1 MKRVVGCLFDVYPLP
16 KGIKVWILGE
26 DGKPHSFYQDFE
38 IVFYARGTKERLHDL
53 GLYLRRKYPKEDV
66 RLAKET
72 TKRDLLDGP
81 QTLMA
86 IGVSSF
92 TLYNQLSRDVCK
104 NYCDLIYYDVDVDLT
119 VRYAAAHDVFL
130 MGRCEVVSEDNGKIV
145 SIKCL
150 DDPDEIDPW
159 LPKFRILHL
168 RPDTDPSHKP
178 PRFLIAKFGKSFLRL
193 PFDKPHELINLL
205 NSVLSSYDPD
215 IIQSR
220 FGDGWLLPKLLKL
233 SKKTGIPLHLNRDPS
248 VPVLH
253 KKALDFFN
261 YGRAHFREA
270 QIHLRGRCHID
281 VENTMTYKQYKLIGA
296 IEHTRLSSLP
306 LQETSRR
313 SPGAALASMQD
324 LTAMRCGVL
333 VPYLR
338 QKGEIAKSFSA
349 FMRADRGGLVIQPT
363 PGIFGNLAI
372 LDFSSMMPSL
382 IIKYNISSET
392 VVSIKD
398 LREGYELPDIGLK
411 ILPTLG
417 LIPQALRPMRDK
429 RIKLKE
435 LLKTTPKNDP
445 RYRSLHDRYEFLE
458 RETNR
463 ESVKDALK
471 WLGVVCYGRLGFAM
485 AKFGNLSCHEA
496 VSFLSRK
503 NTMQARAIAAATGFE
518 PKHLYVDSIF
528 VCKKRATAEDF
539 QALADKIA
547 QETGLPMD
555 FDGTIF
561 PWFAFL
567 GTREDPNIAVANRFY
582 GLALNGNHKIRG
594 IASRRGDT
602 PKFVANIQN
611 DILEILAKETNPA
624 KLPRLLPE
632 IIKMIDER
640 LASLKN
646 REVPPEHLVIRL
658 TLSRELDNYS
668 VLSAPVIA
676 ARQLEVHGKK
686 LGRGQ
691 TIRFIHTA
699 KAPCVR
705 AWDLPTEID
714 PRDIDIFKYRELT
727 VLAAYEVLQPL
738 GVTERVLRDWIVN
751 KASYVMPKDL
761 KNPSKR
767 FAKQEVPLL
776 ADLPDLHLDV
786 V

>member
-1 MKRVVGCLFDVYPLP
+1 M
-16 KGIKVWILGE
+16 
-26 DGKPHSFYQDFE
+26 
-38 IVFYARGTKERLHDL
+38 
-53 GLYLRRKYPKEDV
+53 
-66 RLAKET
+66 
-72 TKRDLLDGP
+72 
-81 QTLMA
+81 
-86 IGVSSF
+86 
-92 TLYNQLSRDVCK
+92 
-104 NYCDLIYYDVDVDLT
+104 
-119 VRYAAAHDVFL
+119 
-130 MGRCEVVSEDNGKIV
+130 VSEDDGKIV
-145 SIKCL
+145 SIKSL
-150 DDPDEIDPW
+150 DDPEEIDPW
-159 LPKFRILHL
+159 LPNFRLLHL
-168 RPDTDPSHKP
+168 KPDTDPFHKP
-178 PRFLIAKFGKSFLRL
+178 PRFLIAKFGRSYLRL

-205 NSVLSSYDPD
+205 NSVLVSFDPD

-220 FGDGWLLPKLLKL
+220 FGDGWLLPKLLEL
-233 SKKTGIPLHLNRDPS
+233 SQKAGIPLHLNRDPS
-248 VPVLH
+248 VPVLY
-253 KKALDFFN
+253 KDAVDFFN
-261 YGRAHFREA
+261 YGRAHHREA

-281 VENTMTYKQYKLIGA
+281 VENTMTYKQYQLVGA

-313 SPGAALASMQD
+313 SPGAALASMQN
-324 LTAMRCGVL
+324 LTAMKNGVL

-338 QKGEIAKSFSA
+338 QKGEIAKSFNE

-382 IIKYNISSET
+382 IIEYNISSET
-392 VVSIKD
+392 AVSIHD
-398 LREGYELPDIGLK
+398 PREGYEIPDIGLK
-411 ILPTLG
+411 ILPTPG

-445 RYRSLHDRYEFLE
+445 RYRSLRDRYEFLE

-496 VSFLSRK
+496 VSYLSRK
-503 NTMQARAIAAATGFE
+503 NTMRARSIAASMGFE

-547 QETGLPMD
+547 QDTGLPMD
-555 FDGTIF
+555 FDGTIY

-567 GTREDPNIAVANRFY
+567 GTRENPNIAVANKFY
-582 GLALNGNHKIRG
+582 GLAPNGNDKIRG
-594 IASRRGDT
+594 IALRRSDT

-611 DILEILAKETNPA
+611 AILEILAKETNPA

-640 LASLKN
+640 LVALKK

-658 TLSRELDNYS
+658 TLSRELNNYS

-676 ARQLEVHGKK
+676 ARQLEAQGKK

-699 KAPCVR
+699 KAPAVR
-705 AWDLPTEID
+705 AWDLPTEFDPCEID
-714 PRDIDIFKYRELT
+714 VPKYRELT

-738 GVTERVLRDWIVN
+738 GITERILRDWILN
-751 KASYVMPKDL
+751 KASYVRPKDL
-761 KNPSKR
+761 TNSSKR
-767 FAKQEVPLL
+767 SAKQEVPLL
-776 ADLPDLHLDV
+776 ADLPDLHLEV
-786 V
+786 I

>member
-1 MKRVVGCLFDVYPLP
+1 M
-16 KGIKVWILGE
+16 
-26 DGKPHSFYQDFE
+26 
-38 IVFYARGTKERLHDL
+38 FYARGEKERLHDL
-53 GLYLRRKYPKEDV
+53 GQYLRKRYPKEAV

-86 IGVSSF
+86 IGVSNF
-92 TLYNQLSRDVCK
+92 PLFNKLSRDVLE
-104 NYCDLIYYDVDVDLT
+104 NFADLIFYNVDVDLT
-119 VRYAAAHDVFL
+119 VRYAAANDVFL
-130 MGRCEVVSEDNGKIV
+130 MGQCEVVSEGDGKIV
-145 SIKCL
+145 SIKSL

-159 LPKFRILHL
+159 LPNFRILHL

-178 PRFLIAKFGKSFLRL
+178 PKFLIAKFGKSYLRL
-193 PFDKPHELINLL
+193 SFDKPHELINLL

-220 FGDGWLLPKLLKL
+220 FGDSCLLPKLLKL
-233 SKKTGIPLHLNRDPS
+233 SQKTGIPLRLNRDPS
-248 VPVLH
+248 VPILH
-253 KKALDFFN
+253 KKAVDFSS
-261 YGRAHFREA
+261 YGRAHRREA
-270 QIHLRGRCHID
+270 PIHLRGRCHID
-281 VENTMTYKQYKLIGA
+281 IENTMTYKQYRLIGA

-324 LTAMRCGVL
+324 LTAMRCGTL

-338 QKGEIAKSFSA
+338 QKGEIAKSFGE

-363 PGIFGNLAI
+363 PGIFGNVAI

-392 VVSIKD
+392 VVNIKD
-398 LREGYELPDIGLK
+398 PREGYEIPDIGLK
-411 ILPTLG
+411 ILKTPG

-435 LLKTTPKNDP
+435 LLKTIDKNDP
-445 RYRSLHDRYEFLE
+445 RYRSLRDRYKFLE

-496 VSFLSRK
+496 VSYLSRE
-503 NTMQARAIAAATGFE
+503 NTMQARAIAASMGFE
-518 PKHLYVDSIF
+518 PKLLYVDSIF

-539 QALADKIA
+539 QSLADKIA

-582 GLALNGNHKIRG
+582 GLAPNGNHKIRG
-594 IASRRGDT
+594 IVLRRSDT
-602 PKFVANIQN
+602 PKFVASLQST
-611 DILEILAKETNPA
+611 ILEILAKETNPA

-632 IIKMIDER
+632 ILEMIDER
-640 LASLKN
+640 LVSLKK

-658 TLSRELDNYS
+658 TLSRDLNKYS
-668 VLSAPVIA
+668 VLSAPVVA

-705 AWDLPTEID
+705 AWDLPTEFD
-714 PRDIDIFKYRELT
+714 PREIAVPKYRELA

-761 KNPSKR
+761 TNSSKR
-767 FAKQEVPLL
+767 SAKQEVPLL